1 MTEQT
6 IPQILRAAAQ
16 AVRDRGLAKGIRHV
30 VSPYSTYGGPY
41 ARIGSVCAL
50 GAIEIALD
58 PKWTNERY
66 LENYPEGVRAAAALA
81 EHLTGNSHVGS
92 RVANWNNRPERTP
105 DEVIAT
111 FEAAA
116 ACEEQKERKQG

>member
-6 IPQILRAAAQ
+6 IPQILRKAAQ
-16 AVRDRGLAKGIRHV
+16 AVRDRGLAKGTRHV
-30 VSPYSTYGGPY
+30 EYASNVEYAGPY

-58 PKWTNERY
+58 PKWTNDRY
-66 LENYPEGVRAAAALA
+66 FENYAQGVLAAKALA
-81 EHLTGNSHVGS
+81 EHLIGQDHVGS
-92 RVANWNNRPERTP
+92 RIAHWNNRPERTP

-116 ACEEQKERKQG
+116 ACEERKLG